1 MSLGSLMILGPGV
14 FLQMSWKVIQSNII
28 PTALHFLSL
37 YDFPLVCYWVKSH
50 KCENLLLDNFRHVV
64 KMYVIVEM
72 QWKYNQ
78 INYLFFLKKLWNLV
92 IIHYNNFDLYHHFLE
107 LPTSPSS
114 EVFSGGEEMS
124 SPNQNSTDEEKLLST
139 LGRTHRMDLPG
150 GATSADQSPATF
162 SLDNRWHLLH
172 SILIFIL
179 LLWHILLV
187 HFFCTFRI

>member
-1 MSLGSLMILGPGV
+1 
-14 FLQMSWKVIQSNII
+14 
-28 PTALHFLSL
+28 
-37 YDFPLVCYWVKSH
+37 
-50 KCENLLLDNFRHVV
+50 
-64 KMYVIVEM
+64 MYVIVEM

-78 INYLFFLKKLWNLV
+78 INYLFFFKKLWNLV

-172 SILIFIL
+172 SIFIFIL